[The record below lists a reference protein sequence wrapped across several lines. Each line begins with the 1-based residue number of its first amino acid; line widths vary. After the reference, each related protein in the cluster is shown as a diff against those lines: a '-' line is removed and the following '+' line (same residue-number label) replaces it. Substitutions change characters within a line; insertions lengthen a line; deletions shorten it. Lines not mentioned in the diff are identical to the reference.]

1 MAFFPFEPLTACAL
15 TLACVSG
22 PAAPPETAI
31 TLITHSPSSAK
42 TVTLTC
48 SPTGGTHPN
57 PDEACTSV
65 AQAAGNFEH
74 LPDKDQAC
82 TLIYAPVA
90 AEATGTYRGKTVNF
104 NTSYPNACV
113 ADARSGGV
121 FGF

>member
-1 MAFFPFEPLTACAL
+1 MAFLPFEPLTACAL
-15 TLACVSG
+15 TLACVGG
-22 PAAPPETAI
+22 PAAPPQTTI
-31 TLITHSPSSAK
+31 SLTTQGPNSVS

-48 SPTGGTHPN
+48 SPLGGTHPD
-57 PDEACTSV
+57 PGEACASL
-65 AQAAGNFEH
+65 ARAAGNFEQ

-90 AEATGTYRGKTVNF
+90 AEAVGTYRGKTVNF
-104 NTSYPNACV
+104 STSYPNSCV